1 MRRFKTFVVLFQLI
15 AVSFSFAENTEA
27 EKIKYLLDEIEKSGA
42 VFIRN
47 NGMYPSTEARRHLE
61 LKMKNA
67 GGRIKT
73 ASQFIEHVASK
84 SSFSGEAYF
93 IRMKN
98 GREYK
103 VADWLR
109 EKLADY
115 EKLQSRLDIKK

>member
-1 MRRFKTFVVLFQLI
+1 MRRFKIFVVLLQLI
-15 AVSFSFAENTEA
+15 AVSFSFAEKTEA
-27 EKIKYLLDEIEKSGA
+27 EKIKYLLDEIENSGA

-47 NGMYPSTEARRHLE
+47 NGMYPSSEARRHLE

-73 ASQFIEHVASK
+73 AREFIEHVASK

-115 EKLQSRLDIKK
+115 EKLHAGLDNKK